1 MHADI
6 HNPHAP
12 ALREEPA
19 APPRPS
25 QGGLRIGHLAGVP
38 ITIHYSWLIIATLL
52 TLSLSSHFEAT
63 NPQWGR
69 AVIWTWSVLAA
80 LLFFASIVVHELS
93 HAAVARSRGVPV
105 KGITLFAL
113 GGVAQIERD
122 AADARTEFWM
132 GIVGPLTSAVIGAVC
147 LGLAAL
153 FGWQAAIEPTQPA
166 VAVLKWLGYIN
177 LMLAAFNMIPGFP
190 LDGGRV
196 LRAALWW
203 KSGSLL
209 SATRTAARLGEIIGM
224 GFIFLGVV
232 QFFLGAGIG
241 GLWLAF
247 IGWFLLNAA
256 RDNHQ
261 QVEATMALNGLTAG
275 DLMARDCPAVDGRIN
290 LREFVEE
297 HVIRTGRRCFLV
309 LEDEYN
315 VVGLVT
321 PDDVKTLPSRRWP
334 FTPVERVMRPLRE
347 LRSISSETSAS
358 EALQLMLRDNLRQ
371 IPVVRDGHF
380 EGVLSRGR
388 ILNAATTRAELQL

>member
-1 MHADI
+1 MHAEI

-25 QGGLRIGHLAGVP
+25 QGGLRIGRLAGVP

-147 LGLAAL
+147 LGLAAA

-196 LRAALWW
+196 LRAVLWW

-209 SATRTAARLGEIIGM
+209 RATRTAARLGEVIGM

-241 GLWLAF
+241 GLWIAF

-347 LRSISSETSAS
+347 LRSISSEASAS
-358 EALQLMLRDNLRQ
+358 EALQLMLREDVRE
-371 IPVVRDGHF
+371 IPVMRDGHL

>member
-1 MHADI
+1 MHAEI
-6 HNPHAP
+6 HDSHAP
-12 ALREEPA
+12 ALQEGPA
-19 APPRPS
+19 AAPRSSP
-25 QGGLRIGHLAGVP
+25 GGLRIGRLAGVP
-38 ITIHYSWLIIATLL
+38 ITIHYSWLIIAVLL
-52 TLSLSSHFEAT
+52 ILSLSSHFEAT

-69 AVIWTWSVLAA
+69 ATIWVWAVVAA

-132 GIVGPLTSAVIGAVC
+132 GIVGPLTSAAIGAVC
-147 LGLAAL
+147 LGLAAA
-153 FGWQAAIEPTQPA
+153 FGWQPAAEPTQPA
-166 VAVLKWLGYIN
+166 VAALKWLGYIN

-203 KSGSLL
+203 KSGSFL

-232 QFFLGAGIG
+232 RFFLGAGVG

-261 QVEATMALNGLTAG
+261 QVEATTALNGLTAG

-309 LEDEYN
+309 LEDEHN

-321 PDDVKTLPSRRWP
+321 PDDVTTLPSRRWP
-334 FTPVERVMRPLRE
+334 FTAVERVMRPLRE
-347 LRSISSETSAS
+347 LRSIPSEASAS
-358 EALQLMLRDNLRQ
+358 EALQLMLRENLRQ
-371 IPVVRDGHF
+371 IPVVRDGRL
-380 EGVLSRGR
+380 EGVLSRGH
-388 ILNAATTRAELQL
+388 ILNAAATRAELQL